1 MWTFKG
7 KYSGEAKA
15 YIKRKEKK
23 EYTIFS
29 LVLSIFVLLIFIG
42 MAIGLS
48 NGDVTLISIILG
60 IGYGL
65 IILICV
71 LFVIA
76 YMSDSQCMIE
86 ITNGSI
92 KIYLSKSN
100 SYSFALY
107 NSDKMEYYDDFI
119 VIRKGRGRGANFV
132 LQKELLIEG
141 DWEELKALL
150 KKVEDSLDSDE
161 PMYQIEEP
169 ETEFFEATVKG
180 KRIYQ
185 KFVRRLSHVILDSE
199 YQYFITFKLEND
211 EEVEYE
217 VSQELYERI
226 DEEQTGTLVVVNGN
240 FFDFGEGE
248 DIE

>member
-119 VIRKGRGRGANFV
+119 VIRKGRGRGANFD

-169 ETEFFEATVKG
+169 ETEFFEATVK
-180 KRIYQ
+180 
-185 KFVRRLSHVILDSE
+185 
-199 YQYFITFKLEND
+199 
-211 EEVEYE
+211 
-217 VSQELYERI
+217 
-226 DEEQTGTLVVVNGN
+226 
-240 FFDFGEGE
+240 
-248 DIE
+248 